1 MKGIIK
7 GGAVLVVASGLVFG
21 ASGIA
26 GAASTKPKQQSSAKY
41 VKTVCGVYNSLI
53 ADVNSYET
61 SLGTL
66 DQGDPTSF
74 VPAAT
79 TQTNT
84 LLSTVQGAETALK
97 GAYPNISNG
106 KKVGALLATNATEID
121 SALTTALGQLQA
133 GGVVLQVCPL
143 FGAQIDWLPDGAL
156 RHSDSSMSIICR
168 DEPSQN
174 NCPRVFSCQAMP

>member
-106 KKVGALLATNATEID
+106 KKVG
-121 SALTTALGQLQA
+121 
-133 GGVVLQVCPL
+133 VL
-143 FGAQIDWLPDGAL
+143 IETKAL
-156 RHSDSSMSIICR
+156 RQIGIIYKFEYILDNLKEHHTIFEISRC
-168 DEPSQN
+168 D
-174 NCPRVFSCQAMP
+174 